1 MRESDELGIRSDE
14 LEDVSLH
21 CISLVESFA
30 LTLPLAPWSWASM
43 LAERLLIRA
52 LMPDFWSIYD
62 ADKLLMT
69 TSLIWSRSKSEV
81 DVVSLVSSVDESATM
96 L

>member
-1 MRESDELGIRSDE
+1 M
-14 LEDVSLH
+14 
-21 CISLVESFA
+21 F
-30 LTLPLAPWSWASM
+30 PLAPWSWAERVVLRPLM
-43 LAERLLIRA
+43 LA